1 MHVMYCA
8 IRVKCWAIQKRCVTT
23 TGVSKI
29 ITFFKREPKV
39 LCRLGELICAQ
50 RNIMHHTFTVSV
62 GYERWNHSIWQKASN
77 FCNGD
82 CGLHGHLISSPT
94 RDTKKYNS
102 EKHNNQQRGM
112 NECRKQKPFGGH
124 ISNGKCIRAEAL
136 RYFADLRRPS
146 F

>member
-1 MHVMYCA
+1 MSSKCA

-77 FCNGD
+77 FCNAD

-94 RDTKKYNS
+94 STTRKNITVKNIIINS
-102 EKHNNQQRGM
+102 EEWMNVGNKNHLMVIFQTENVFEQKH
-112 NECRKQKPFGGH
+112 FD
-124 ISNGKCIRAEAL
+124 ISPI
-136 RYFADLRRPS
+136 
-146 F
+146 